1 MRSLSLIFVLLISS
15 GSWLLTGCRGVRPAN
30 QEQTRAGSPG
40 SATTAGSNVP
50 PVVIFDALCQA
61 VQDNYPML
69 EFVGW
74 EGEKW
79 GQEFRRRISTAP
91 TREVAFQ
98 LMDEFICRLNDYHT
112 RFFWPGRPQ
121 LAAPAFRVEPVLSTG
136 SAPPDHGIWAEARPP
151 VELPAIG
158 GICIAVVEAEKDT
171 GLQPGD
177 EILEMD
183 GVPVAEALARSWRH
197 AVGCSVGGKLRS
209 AAGRMLGGLADKE
222 IQVTVHRRQAQG
234 VGEEIRVTVPRSK
247 DAVGN
252 AVSRQEVKGVPV
264 IRIAHWNNKTG
275 ENLVADFD
283 AMLNEM
289 RDRPGIIID
298 VRRNGGGQDKIAD
311 QVIGRFLKE
320 PVLSSISFNRVV
332 PGTTYERKIM
342 MSDPRGPWRYEGRV
356 AVLTDEGCLSACEHF
371 VSGMVEAGAL
381 ICGTPT
387 SGACGL
393 IRTVQLPGGTRL
405 NISQTFPL
413 HSGGI
418 PSPQFGIVPHLWA
431 PRTLDDLRNGQDTA
445 LNAALRWVKSNDPL
459 SPRFQPLAPFSR
471 KK

>member
-1 MRSLSLIFVLLISS
+1 
-15 GSWLLTGCRGVRPAN
+15 
-30 QEQTRAGSPG
+30 
-40 SATTAGSNVP
+40 
-50 PVVIFDALCQA
+50 
-61 VQDNYPML
+61 
-69 EFVGW
+69 
-74 EGEKW
+74 
-79 GQEFRRRISTAP
+79 
-91 TREVAFQ
+91 
-98 LMDEFICRLNDYHT
+98 
-112 RFFWPGRPQ
+112 
-121 LAAPAFRVEPVLSTG
+121 VE
-136 SAPPDHGIWAEARPP
+136 
-151 VELPAIG
+151 
-158 GICIAVVEAEKDT
+158 
-171 GLQPGD
+171 
-177 EILEMD
+177 
-183 GVPVAEALARSWRH
+183 
-197 AVGCSVGGKLRS
+197 
-209 AAGRMLGGLADKE
+209 
-222 IQVTVHRRQAQG
+222 
-234 VGEEIRVTVPRSK
+234 
-247 DAVGN
+247 
-252 AVSRQEVKGVPV
+252 GVPV
-264 IRIAHWNNKTG
+264 IRIARWNNKTG

-311 QVIGRFLKE
+311 QVIGRFLTA
-320 PVLSSISFNRVV
+320 PVLSSISFHRIV
-332 PGTTYERKIM
+332 PGTIYERKIL

-356 AVLTDEGCLSACEHF
+356 AVLTDEGCMSSCEHF

-459 SPRFQPLAPFSR
+459 SPRFQTLAPFSR